1 MTEENDLY
9 NRALALAEGGKFD
22 EALRMYDELL
32 AQVAS
37 ISSLRAAVYN
47 DIATIRHSQ
56 GSHAGAEALFRQAV
70 FTDTLFMDAYRNL
83 MALNAEKAK
92 DKKKYRL
99 SISIPTYNRCNELKR
114 CIDSLREN
122 SFYPLEIIVV
132 CDPCND
138 GTVEYL
144 KGEEGKEDI
153 VSVINNERIGAT
165 RSWNIGL
172 EKATGDYVALLND
185 DHEVMPGWDL
195 AAILCI
201 DDDETAGCGLPLIIY
216 PGGKLQSAG
225 QHNDYVSCYHSWLG
239 SVPFMDCDIFH
250 TKYLEHL
257 PELQQ
262 PRECDYGYVPVMKRE
277 CFEKAGALDE
287 RYEHYFTDT
296 DLGYKIQQAGYKNIY
311 CPTAVVV
318 HHDLSR
324 KDPDLKDRRFEA
336 DRIKFFEKWGIYT
349 HAHLKLFYENM
360 KEASGLF
367 ASLINPVYG
376 KGGKDV

>member
-1 MTEENDLY
+1 MSLSEDY
-9 NRALALAEGGKFD
+9 ARAQDMAESGKYS
-22 EALRMYDELL
+22 EAMESYRQLL
-32 AQVAS
+32 LETFSAV
-37 ISSLRAAVYN
+37 SLRAKIYN
-47 DIATIRHSQ
+47 GI
-56 GSHAGAEALFRQAV
+56 GALGLASGDAAMAAHFFRQAI

-83 MALNAEKAK
+83 MALNAEEAK
-92 DKKKYRL
+92 GKKKFRL

-144 KGEEGKEDI
+144 KGEEGKGDI
-153 VSVINNERIGAT
+153 VPIINKEHIGAT

-195 AAILCI
+195 AAIAAI
-201 DDDETAGCGLPLIIY
+201 DDDETAGCGVPLVVH
-216 PGGKLQSAG
+216 PDGKIQSAG
-225 QHNDYVSCYHSWLG
+225 QYNA
-239 SVPFMDCDIFH
+239 
-250 TKYLEHL
+250 YLSLHHEWIGRYSEDGASTVAGMSL
-257 PELQQ
+257 EGAPRFQQ

-277 CFEKAGALDE
+277 CFEKAGPLDE

-311 CPTAVVV
+311 CPTAVIV
-318 HHDLSR
+318 HH
-324 KDPDLKDRRFEA
+324 LKSAGDIELGTKRFEA
-336 DRIKFFEKWGIYT
+336 DKEKFYAKWGLVPRERF
-349 HAHLKLFYENM
+349 HHLLRELVRL
-360 KEASGLF
+360 GLIK
-367 ASLINPVYG
+367 INPSD
-376 KGGKDV
+376 KIL